1 MPIACGTS
9 ELWHGLQGI
18 VAASLGEAKE
28 LPMPLRGSWDLC
40 RLQGCWLCS
49 GCWGT
54 PSQGGRWGAAD
65 SWDLRDMLVTG
76 KTEEMVIWEE
86 ILGLFCFDSWLDMGW
101 SESDQGEV
109 HTWSFSSCE
118 WMEREIR
125 ERRRSRWRKF
135 GRFLKLLIHPV
146 KTFCL
151 VSHLH
156 LEVFKQNPGEKESF
170 NTIKN
175 K

>member
-9 ELWHGLQGI
+9 ELWHGLQVI
-18 VAASLGEAKE
+18 VAVSLGEAKE
-28 LPMPLRGSWDLC
+28 LPMPLRRSWDLC
-40 RLQGCWLCS
+40 RLQDRWLCS
-49 GCWGT
+49 GCWGA

-109 HTWSFSSCE
+109 HTVE
-118 WMEREIR
+118 
-125 ERRRSRWRKF
+125 
-135 GRFLKLLIHPV
+135 LQLLWLNG
-146 KTFCL
+146 KGD
-151 VSHLH
+151 
-156 LEVFKQNPGEKESF
+156 QGEKQIKMEKIWQISKITHPSCKSF
-170 NTIKN
+170 LFSVTSTSGGIQAKLWREG
-175 K
+175 KLQHY